1 MYLDQF
7 GSFRVEPDTTCVVL
21 LAVQRGAKVSFRV
34 VNLLDEESDEDVPPS
49 PPKVSPVEGSKHPL
63 QAVHE
68 EIPPSVKDVDR
79 EEGKNAPAGGSDDDG
94 GRGDSVGPPKDSSVL
109 LAIDVEKAQEAEGTS
124 SHLIGARDRFS
135 ELGTP
140 SISRRL
146 AFQGPDIDPYLRYA
160 LQVDVANVMKE
171 LRELLGLEPPET
183 GTSQVV
189 SKSQPALPE
198 DVESFDAEGK
208 VLQS

>member
-1 MYLDQF
+1 M
-7 GSFRVEPDTTCVVL
+7 L
-21 LAVQRGAKVSFRV
+21 LRADPMMKAA
-34 VNLLDEESDEDVPPS
+34 
-49 PPKVSPVEGSKHPL
+49 PKE
-63 QAVHE
+63 
-68 EIPPSVKDVDR
+68 
-79 EEGKNAPAGGSDDDG
+79 
-94 GRGDSVGPPKDSSVL
+94 SVL
-109 LAIDVEKAQEAEGTS
+109 LAIDDEKAQEVEGTS

-171 LRELLGLEPPET
+171 LGELLGLEPPET

-208 VLQS
+208 VL

>member
-1 MYLDQF
+1 M
-7 GSFRVEPDTTCVVL
+7 
-21 LAVQRGAKVSFRV
+21 
-34 VNLLDEESDEDVPPS
+34 NLLDEESDEDVPLS

-79 EEGKNAPAGGSDDDG
+79 EEGKNAPAGGSDGDG
-94 GRGDSVGPPKDSSVL
+94 GSGDSVGAPKDSSIL

-135 ELGTP
+135 ELGIP

-146 AFQGPDIDPYLRYA
+146 AFQGPDIDPYLC
-160 LQVDVANVMKE
+160 
-171 LRELLGLEPPET
+171 
-183 GTSQVV
+183 
-189 SKSQPALPE
+189 
-198 DVESFDAEGK
+198 
-208 VLQS
+208 

>member
-1 MYLDQF
+1 M
-7 GSFRVEPDTTCVVL
+7 L
-21 LAVQRGAKVSFRV
+21 LRADPMMMAA
-34 VNLLDEESDEDVPPS
+34 
-49 PPKVSPVEGSKHPL
+49 PKE
-63 QAVHE
+63 
-68 EIPPSVKDVDR
+68 
-79 EEGKNAPAGGSDDDG
+79 
-94 GRGDSVGPPKDSSVL
+94 SVL
-109 LAIDVEKAQEAEGTS
+109 LAIDDEKTQEAEGTS
-124 SHLIGARDRFS
+124 SHLIGARDRF
-135 ELGTP
+135 
-140 SISRRL
+140 SRRL

-171 LRELLGLEPPET
+171 LGELLGLEPPET

>member
-1 MYLDQF
+1 MAYSPEQVVDYKERENTPGKEDASKGAMADLGLLGVGDEGGFRTQETA
-7 GSFRVEPDTTCVVL
+7 RVE
-21 LAVQRGAKVSFRV
+21 G
-34 VNLLDEESDEDVPPS
+34 
-49 PPKVSPVEGSKHPL
+49 
-63 QAVHE
+63 
-68 EIPPSVKDVDR
+68 
-79 EEGKNAPAGGSDDDG
+79 
-94 GRGDSVGPPKDSSVL
+94 
-109 LAIDVEKAQEAEGTS
+109 
-124 SHLIGARDRFS
+124 HLIAAKDKFS

-140 SISRRL
+140 LTSRRL

-171 LRELLGLEPPET
+171 LRELLGLEPLEI

-208 VLQS
+208 VL

>member
-1 MYLDQF
+1 M
-7 GSFRVEPDTTCVVL
+7 
-21 LAVQRGAKVSFRV
+21 
-34 VNLLDEESDEDVPPS
+34 
-49 PPKVSPVEGSKHPL
+49 
-63 QAVHE
+63 
-68 EIPPSVKDVDR
+68 
-79 EEGKNAPAGGSDDDG
+79 AGGVTLWG
-94 GRGDSVGPPKDSSVL
+94 GPKGSSVL
-109 LAIDVEKAQEAEGTS
+109 LVVDVEKAQEAEGTR

-135 ELGTP
+135 ELGIP
-140 SISRRL
+140 SISRRP

-171 LRELLGLEPPET
+171 LGELLGLEPLEI

-208 VLQS
+208 VL

>member
-1 MYLDQF
+1 M
-7 GSFRVEPDTTCVVL
+7 E
-21 LAVQRGAKVSFRV
+21 GA
-34 VNLLDEESDEDVPPS
+34 
-49 PPKVSPVEGSKHPL
+49 KHPL
-63 QAVHE
+63 QVVHK

-79 EEGKNAPAGGSDDDG
+79 EEEKNATAGGSDDDG
-94 GRGDSVGPPKDSSVL
+94 GRDGSVGAPKESVL
-109 LAIDVEKAQEAEGTS
+109 LAIDNEKAQEAKGTS

-171 LRELLGLEPPET
+171 LGELLGLEPPEA
-183 GTSQVV
+183 GTSQVA
-189 SKSQPALPE
+189 SKIHPALPE
-198 DVESFDAEGK
+198 DVESFDVEGK

>member
-1 MYLDQF
+1 MGAPRD
-7 GSFRVEPDTTCVVL
+7 SIAL
-21 LAVQRGAKVSFRV
+21 LTS
-34 VNLLDEESDEDVPPS
+34 EDDKAQGTV
-49 PPKVSPVEGSKHPL
+49 G
-63 QAVHE
+63 
-68 EIPPSVKDVDR
+68 
-79 EEGKNAPAGGSDDDG
+79 AGG
-94 GRGDSVGPPKDSSVL
+94 
-109 LAIDVEKAQEAEGTS
+109 
-124 SHLIGARDRFS
+124 HLIEAKDRFS
-135 ELGTP
+135 KLGTS

-171 LRELLGLEPPET
+171 LGELLGLEPLEI

>member
-1 MYLDQF
+1 MRLRADL
-7 GSFRVEPDTTCVVL
+7 TMM
-21 LAVQRGAKVSFRV
+21 
-34 VNLLDEESDEDVPPS
+34 
-49 PPKVSPVEGSKHPL
+49 
-63 QAVHE
+63 
-68 EIPPSVKDVDR
+68 
-79 EEGKNAPAGGSDDDG
+79 AGG
-94 GRGDSVGPPKDSSVL
+94 VTLWGPPKDSSVL
-109 LAIDVEKAQEAEGTS
+109 LAIDVEKAQGDEGTS
-124 SHLIGARDRFS
+124 SNLIGARDRFS

-171 LRELLGLEPPET
+171 LGELLGLEPSET